1 MKPLISIGI
10 PVKNGFKYESYD
22 KTNIKNV
29 LDSILNQTYEN
40 LEIIISDDCSN
51 DETRKYLDEVS
62 KIDKRIRLFFQ
73 KENLGWEK
81 NFKFVLDNSKGEFFK
96 WNAQD
101 DIISKDYIE
110 KNYTFLNEN
119 SEYVACS
126 SKFNYENKPD
136 QYKFFNL
143 DQNLFHRIKNFF
155 KYRHIS
161 HNLFHSLIRMKNIR
175 NTIDLSKKYWAID
188 WIIDLDLLFQGK
200 FKTIEDGL
208 VRFGVHGASKKKEY
222 KRKENLSNKKI
233 YKIFPFYELM
243 KHVFLRTYGL
253 KKLSIMEKISIYV
266 SLIKINLY
274 LFKKKIEKK

>member
-51 DETRKYLDEVS
+51 DETRRYLDEIS

-143 DQNLFHRIKNFF
+143 DQNLFYRIKNFF

-161 HNLFHSLIRMKNIR
+161 HNLLFSLIRMKNIR

-188 WIIDLDLLFQGK
+188 WIFDLDLLFQGK

-208 VRFGVHGASKKKEY
+208 IRFGVHGASKKKEY